1 MVTKSSIWAKLSFMK
16 KINMVRFLGFVLIF
30 LTIFFSRAISIEVTS
45 LEAEKRLE
53 FSELFPKR
61 ICNKIYEESS
71 FGKENKLSEEVELKA
86 YINLKRLKVDETNSN
101 LLIYFDQRSY
111 NYKDPKLGI
120 IIFNNISDDF
130 SDEVATLN
138 KKIKDAGTQ
147 KIVVCEYDL
156 EKSISEGKFFDFKIM
171 FDNATKVETN
181 VPPKILI
188 YFDGTIEY
196 LYFNEQVEY
205 NASEFNY
212 KKYPFDV
219 QNFTMSVSS
228 QISEDLSFRMSDRHR
243 LLSADIK
250 KLKFSN
256 ISSPGWTIT
265 QYNTYPVL
273 DYLGKVYSDY
283 AKPSVKSEITID
295 RNSIAFVFKFIM
307 PIVMITIMTYFTI
320 FVPFEFARTEVCFT
334 LVLSLVAFN
343 LVAAASKI
351 PDMPYLNVFDWFI
364 FTAYVNAISVL
375 LVTFIES
382 VYIGHFLGYEKKE
395 IIKISPSEKKGLL
408 KFRNISGGIL
418 LLILIAS
425 TLVGYFSIYK

>member
-1 MVTKSSIWAKLSFMK
+1 MT
-16 KINMVRFLGFVLIF
+16 RFLGFVLII
-30 LTIFFSRAISIEVTS
+30 LTIFISKAISIEVTS

-53 FSELFPKR
+53 FSEFFPKK

-86 YINLKRLKVDETNSN
+86 YINLKRLNVDETNSN
-101 LLIYFDQRSY
+101 LLLYFDQRSY

-120 IIFNNISDDF
+120 IIFNNISNDF
-130 SDEVATLN
+130 SDEVASLN

-156 EKSISEGKFFDFKIM
+156 EKSISEGKFFDFKIIY
-171 FDNATKVETN
+171 DNATKVETN
-181 VPPKILI
+181 VSPKILI

-196 LYFNEQVEY
+196 LYFNEKVEY

-212 KKYPFDV
+212 KKYPFDE
-219 QNFTMSVSS
+219 QSFKISVSS
-228 QISEDLSFRMSDRHR
+228 QISEDLSFRMSDKFK
-243 LLSADIK
+243 LLNADIK
-250 KLKFSN
+250 KLEFSN

-382 VYIGHFLGYEKKE
+382 VYIGHFMGYEKKE

-408 KFRNISGGIL
+408 KFRNISGVIL
-418 LLILIAS
+418 LLILTAS

>member
-1 MVTKSSIWAKLSFMK
+1 MK
-16 KINMVRFLGFVLIF
+16 KI
-30 LTIFFSRAISIEVTS
+30 TIITLLFFISIFGKSFAIEVSS

-53 FSELFPKR
+53 FSELFPKD
-61 ICNKIYEESS
+61 ICNKIYEQSS
-71 FGKENKLSEEVELKA
+71 FGKENKLSEELELKA
-86 YINLKRLKVDETNSN
+86 YFNLKRLNVDETNSN
-101 LLIYFDQRSY
+101 LLLYFDQRSY

-130 SDEVATLN
+130 SDEVTSLN

-156 EKSISEGKFFDFKIM
+156 EKSISEGKFFDFKIIY
-171 FDNATKVETN
+171 DNATKVETN
-181 VPPKILI
+181 VSPKILI

-196 LYFNEQVEY
+196 LYFNEKVEY

-212 KKYPFDV
+212 KKYPFDE
-219 QNFTMSVSS
+219 QSFKISVSS
-228 QISEDLSFRMSDRHR
+228 QISEDLSFRMSDKFK
-243 LLSADIK
+243 LLNADIK
-250 KLKFSN
+250 KLEFSN

-295 RNSIAFVFKFIM
+295 RNSISFVFKFIM
-307 PIVMITIMTYFTI
+307 PIVMIIMVTYLTICL
-320 FVPFEFARTEVCFT
+320 PFEFYRISVCIT

-343 LVAAASKI
+343 LVAAASRI

-364 FTAYVNAISVL
+364 FTAYINAISVL
-375 LVTFIES
+375 IVTFIES
-382 VYIGHFLGYEKKE
+382 IYIGHFMGYGQRD
-395 IIKISPSEKKGLL
+395 ILNVPRHEKKGLL
-408 KFRNISGGIL
+408 KFRKISGGVL
-418 LLILIAS
+418 LTILIVS
-425 TLVGYFSIYK
+425 SVIGYSYIYK

>member
-1 MVTKSSIWAKLSFMK
+1 MK
-16 KINMVRFLGFVLIF
+16 RLINLIILFLIF
-30 LTIFFSRAISIEVTS
+30 NVTNSNAIEVSS
-45 LEAEKRLE
+45 LEAEKKLE
-53 FSELFPKR
+53 FSELFPKK
-61 ICNKIYEESS
+61 ICNKIYDEST
-71 FGKENKLSEEVELKA
+71 FGKENKLADEVELKA
-86 YINLKRLKVDETNSN
+86 YFNLKRLNVDETNSN
-101 LLIYFDQRSY
+101 LLLYFDQRSF

-120 IIFNNISDDF
+120 IIFNNISADF
-130 SDEVATLN
+130 SDEVASLN

-156 EKSISEGKFFDFKIM
+156 EKSISEGKFFDFKII

-205 NASEFNY
+205 NASEFDY

-219 QNFTMSVSS
+219 QSFKISVSS
-228 QISEDLSFRMSDRHR
+228 QISEGLSFRMSDKFK
-243 LLSADIK
+243 LLNSDIK
-250 KLKFSN
+250 KIEFSN
-256 ISSPGWTIT
+256 ISSPGWTIK

-273 DYLGKVYSDY
+273 DYLGKAYSEY

-307 PIVMITIMTYFTI
+307 PIVMISMMIYFTI
-320 FVPFEFARTEVCFT
+320 FVPFEFDRTAVCFT

-375 LVTFIES
+375 FVTFYES
-382 VYIGHFLGYEKKE
+382 VYIGHFLGYEKRE
-395 IIKISPSEKKGLL
+395 IIKISFSEKKGLL
-408 KFRNISGGIL
+408 KFRQISGVV
-418 LLILIAS
+418 LLIILIVS
-425 TLVGYFSIYK
+425 TLIGYFYIYK

>member
-1 MVTKSSIWAKLSFMK
+1 MK
-16 KINMVRFLGFVLIF
+16 NITIIIF
-30 LTIFFSRAISIEVTS
+30 LFFISTFCKSFAIEVSS

-53 FSELFPKR
+53 FSEFLPKK

-86 YINLKRLKVDETNSN
+86 YINLKRLNVDETNSN
-101 LLIYFDQRSY
+101 LLLYFDQRSF
-111 NYKDPKLGI
+111 NYKEPKLGT
-120 IIFNNISDDF
+120 IIFNNISGDF
-130 SDEVATLN
+130 SDEVASLN

-205 NASEFNY
+205 NASEFDY

-219 QNFTMSVSS
+219 QSFKISVSS
-228 QISEDLSFRMSDRHR
+228 QISEGLSFRMSDKFKI
-243 LLSADIK
+243 LNADIK
-250 KLKFSN
+250 KLEFSN
-256 ISSPGWTIT
+256 ISSPGWTIK

-382 VYIGHFLGYEKKE
+382 VYIGHFMGYEKKE
-395 IIKISPSEKKGLL
+395 IIKISQSEKKGLL
-408 KFRNISGGIL
+408 KFRNISGVIL
-418 LLILIAS
+418 LLILTAS

>member
-1 MVTKSSIWAKLSFMK
+1 MT
-16 KINMVRFLGFVLIF
+16 RFLGFVLII
-30 LTIFFSRAISIEVTS
+30 LTILISKAISIEVTS

-53 FSELFPKR
+53 FSEFFPKK

-86 YINLKRLKVDETNSN
+86 YINLKRLNVDETNSN
-101 LLIYFDQRSY
+101 LLLYFDQRSY

-120 IIFNNISDDF
+120 IIFNNISNDF
-130 SDEVATLN
+130 SDEVASLN
-138 KKIKDAGTQ
+138 KRIKDAGTQ

-156 EKSISEGKFFDFKIM
+156 QKSISEGKFFDFKII

-196 LYFNEQVEY
+196 LYFNEKVEY

-212 KKYPFDV
+212 KKYPFDE
-219 QNFTMSVSS
+219 QSFKISVSS
-228 QISEDLSFRMSDRHR
+228 QISEDLSFRMSDKFK
-243 LLSADIK
+243 LLNADIK
-250 KLKFSN
+250 KLEFSN

-295 RNSIAFVFKFIM
+295 RNSISFVFKFIM
-307 PIVMITIMTYFTI
+307 PIVMIIIVTYFTL
-320 FVPFEFARTEVCFT
+320 FVPFEFYRISVCIT

-351 PDMPYLNVFDWFI
+351 PNMPYLNVFDWFI
-364 FTAYVNAISVL
+364 FTAYINAISVL
-375 LVTFIES
+375 IITFVES
-382 VYIGHFLGYEKKE
+382 IYIGHFMGYGQKDILKIPRDEKT
-395 IIKISPSEKKGLL
+395 GLL
-408 KFRNISGGIL
+408 KFRRISWIIL
-418 LLILIAS
+418 LIILITS
-425 TLVGYFSIYK
+425 TLLGYFYIYK

>member
-1 MVTKSSIWAKLSFMK
+1 MT
-16 KINMVRFLGFVLIF
+16 RFLGFVLII
-30 LTIFFSRAISIEVTS
+30 LTILISKAISIEVTS
-45 LEAEKRLE
+45 LETEKRLE
-53 FSELFPKR
+53 FSEFFPKK

-86 YINLKRLKVDETNSN
+86 YLNLKRLKVDETNSN
-101 LLIYFDQRSY
+101 LLLYFDQRSF

-120 IIFNNISDDF
+120 IIFNNIAGDF
-130 SDEVATLN
+130 SEEVASLN
-138 KKIKDAGTQ
+138 KKTKDAGTQ

-181 VPPKILI
+181 VSPKILI

-196 LYFNEQVEY
+196 LYFNEKVEY

-212 KKYPFDV
+212 KKYPFDE
-219 QNFTMSVSS
+219 QSFKISVSS
-228 QISEDLSFRMSDRHR
+228 QISEDLSFRMSDKFK
-243 LLSADIK
+243 LLNADIK
-250 KLKFSN
+250 KLEFSN

-382 VYIGHFLGYEKKE
+382 VYIGHFMGYEKKE

-408 KFRNISGGIL
+408 KFRNISGVIL

-425 TLVGYFSIYK
+425 TLIGYFSIYK